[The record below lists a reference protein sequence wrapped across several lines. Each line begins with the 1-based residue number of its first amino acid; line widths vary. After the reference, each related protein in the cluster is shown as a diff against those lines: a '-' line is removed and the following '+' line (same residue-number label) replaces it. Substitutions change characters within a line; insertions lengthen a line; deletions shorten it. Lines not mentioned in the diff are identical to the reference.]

1 MSTQATHTAA
11 AGTVNGAAKEKLLD
25 VKGLNAW
32 YGAAQILFNVDL
44 NVRRGEVVALM
55 GRNGAGKSTSL
66 KAIIGLLQ
74 KRRGEIN
81 FMGKDIS
88 TAQPHDIAA
97 RGLGFVP
104 EDRRI
109 FTDLSVMENLD
120 VGRQP
125 PRHWPDGSPAP
136 AWNPER
142 LFKLFPNLG
151 EMPNRPGGRMSG
163 GEQQM
168 LTMART
174 LMGNPYLVLLD
185 EPSEGVAPVIVEQM
199 VLMILEMKSEGVS
212 ILLSEQNMHFAELVS
227 DRAYV
232 LEKGQ
237 IRFEGSMDELAA
249 NESVR
254 QAYLSV

>member
-1 MSTQATHTAA
+1 MLTMEATHTATA
-11 AGTVNGAAKEKLLD
+11 DGAAKDKLLD
-25 VKGLNAW
+25 VRALNAW

-74 KRRGEIN
+74 KRRGNIT

-125 PRHWPDGSPAP
+125 PRRWPDGAPAP
-136 AWNPER
+136 EWNPER

-199 VLMILEMKSEGVS
+199 VQMILEMKAEGVS

-249 NESVR
+249 NEAVR